1 MVSRMPSAQRSEELP
16 PREEPPTV
24 HRFGR
29 SDGEAPT
36 LVLLHGLT
44 DSGRCWPDAVRRW
57 SGDYRVVTWDARGH
71 GESDRFTP
79 DELRHGVGEIHL
91 ADLVAVLEQLA
102 QEGITRPVLV
112 GHSMGGG
119 TAAALAGTRPELVRA
134 VVLEDP
140 ALGAGRYSDADEA
153 EGARRRVAEARETN
167 AHPHHAMKQGK
178 RDHPKW
184 PKAEFKPW
192 LEAKQQ
198 TDLEMLGQPSI
209 TVRTPWE
216 EVTAGHR
223 GSRPPR
229 HRHRRRDLDRRPAR
243 PTSRPVGQ
251 PPGRDRGGPQGRPL
265 RPAGPCRRLPRR
277 RRPLGGQA
285 ARR

>member
-79 DELRHGVGEIHL
+79 DELRHGVGKVHL
-91 ADLVAVLEQLA
+91 ADLVEVLEQLA

-119 TAAALAGTRPELVRA
+119 TAAALAGTRPDLVRA

-140 ALGAGRYSDADEA
+140 ALGAGRYPDADEA
-153 EGARRRVAEARETN
+153 EGARRRVAEGRETN
-167 AHPHHAMKQGK
+167 AHPQHAMKQGK

-216 EVTAGHR
+216 QVTAAIAVPALLVTGTAGAIWTGDLLARLQAVANPLVEIEAVRKAGHCV
-223 GSRPPR
+223 
-229 HRHRRRDLDRRPAR
+229 RRDRADDFHAVVDPWVAKQL
-243 PTSRPVGQ
+243 
-251 PPGRDRGGPQGRPL
+251 
-265 RPAGPCRRLPRR
+265 AG
-277 RRPLGGQA
+277 
-285 ARR
+285 